1 MFGNKKKKQEIP
13 PKKMGGSPKTAGL
26 NSLVQ
31 QTNLEGTIQAD
42 SDFRV
47 DGTIKG
53 TLNCTA
59 KVIIGP
65 TGAVEG
71 NIKCQNAVIEGRF
84 SGDLRVAESLTVKES
99 AQLSGDVYTAT
110 LTVQPGAAFNVV
122 CKMTKGAA
130 GTKTATTEKKK
141 VLNA

>member
-1 MFGNKKKKQEIP
+1 MFGSKKKKQSVA
-13 PKKMGGSPKTAGL
+13 PKNIASASKTAGL

-31 QTNLEGTIQAD
+31 QTNLEGTINAD

-53 TLNCTA
+53 TLNCSA

-71 NIKCQNAVIEGRF
+71 TIKCQNAVIEGRF
-84 SGDLRVAESLTVKES
+84 TGELRVSDALTVKEN
-99 AQLSGDVYTAT
+99 ANLSGDVYTST
-110 LTVQPGAAFNVV
+110 LVVQPGAIFNVV

-130 GTKTATTEKKK
+130 SAPTPSENGK
-141 VLNA
+141 VLN